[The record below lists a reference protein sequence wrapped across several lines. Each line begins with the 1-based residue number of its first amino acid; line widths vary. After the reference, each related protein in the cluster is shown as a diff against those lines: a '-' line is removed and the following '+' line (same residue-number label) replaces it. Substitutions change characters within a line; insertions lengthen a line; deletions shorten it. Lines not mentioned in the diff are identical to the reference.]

1 MYARE
6 AAILKTAI
14 INELEGYEFYRMAA
28 DKAVDGEVKEVFIGL
43 AGEEEKHAQ
52 WLKLMYKQVIESKT
66 PAAGEFSLDHAVSPG
81 VFTKNK
87 LKEAGGM
94 VVSALHAGVMMEKA
108 SMDYYR
114 DAAAKTGIEFLKKL
128 YLALAAWEQK
138 HLEELEQAYDF
149 AKEEWWEKQG
159 FSPA

>member
-1 MYARE
+1 MYDME

-28 DKAVDGEVKEVFIGL
+28 DKATDIEVKEVFNGL

-52 WLKLMYKQVIESKT
+52 WLKSSYKQVIESQV
-66 PAAGEFSLDHAVSPG
+66 PSVDISSLEHAGSPG
-81 VFTKNK
+81 IFTKKK

-94 VVSALHAGVMMEKA
+94 VVSALHAGVMMEKS
-108 SMDYYR
+108 SMDYYQ
-114 DAAAKTGIEFLKKL
+114 DAAAKTGIEALKKL
-128 YLALAAWEQK
+128 YLTLAAWEQK
-138 HLEELEQAYDF
+138 HLEELEKAYDF
-149 AKEEWWEKQG
+149 AKEEWWDKQG